1 MYKKMF
7 RNKKIVG
14 LIISSVLAM
23 ASAGVYFYSLQ
34 LLDEDES
41 LVRAETPTAP
51 ESEHQEGQ
59 AEVQLAHNESEHRQ
73 EASES
78 HQPGKG
84 EGEKHASEHGEPEHE
99 PKMEVTDATLKAHED
114 LLASESY
121 DNGDRKK
128 YRPKIIGRC
137 KKLFEQF
144 NRETLAE
151 NQFHAFA
158 FSFDGQNGYCAV
170 SGAQKSDKLAKEIA
184 LTDCEKNKENAQGY
198 APCYIYT
205 SNN

>member
-1 MYKKMF
+1 MF

>member
-1 MYKKMF
+1 MF

-14 LIISSVLAM
+14 LMISSVFAM
-23 ASAGVYFYSLQ
+23 ASSGVYFYSLQ

-41 LVRAETPTAP
+41 QVQEEAPISQETEIPMSGAEAKLDKMPGT
-51 ESEHQEGQ
+51 HQEVEAEANQ
-59 AEVQLAHNESEHRQ
+59 ALQATQ
-73 EASES
+73 A
-78 HQPGKG
+78 
-84 EGEKHASEHGEPEHE
+84 KHAQEHDEKEHE
-99 PKMEVTDATLKAHED
+99 SKVEESDATLKARED

-144 NRETLAE
+144 NREALPN

-158 FSFDGQNGYCAV
+158 FSFDGQNGYCAD

>member
-1 MYKKMF
+1 MF

-14 LIISSVLAM
+14 LIISCLFAL

-34 LLDEDES
+34 LLDDDEIQAQGES
-41 LVRAETPTAP
+41 SQPQEP
-51 ESEHQEGQ
+51 ELTEINPK
-59 AEVQLAHNESEHRQ
+59 VQLAHNEGAQKELEPEGHNS
-73 EASES
+73 
-78 HQPGKG
+78 GKG
-84 EGEKHASEHGEPEHE
+84 TEEKHGSEQTAQEHE

-144 NRETLAE
+144 NRETVPE

>member
-14 LIISSVLAM
+14 LIISSALAM

>member
-1 MYKKMF
+1 MF

-14 LIISSVLAM
+14 LIISSVLALG
-23 ASAGVYFYSLQ
+23 SAGVYFYSLQ

-41 LVRAETPTAP
+41 QV
-51 ESEHQEGQ
+51 Q
-59 AEVQLAHNESEHRQ
+59 AEALVSPDGEHKEDQSEPLLAHNES
-73 EASES
+73 
-78 HQPGKG
+78 GLK
-84 EGEKHASEHGEPEHE
+84 EGESEAAKSVKGKDEKNAPEQNAQDHE

-144 NRETLAE
+144 NRETLPE

>member
-14 LIISSVLAM
+14 LIISSVIAM

-41 LVRAETPTAP
+41 LVHAETPTAP
-51 ESEHQEGQ
+51 ESEHPEGQ
-59 AEVQLAHNESEHRQ
+59 AEVELAHNESEHRQ

-78 HQPGKG
+78 HPPGKG